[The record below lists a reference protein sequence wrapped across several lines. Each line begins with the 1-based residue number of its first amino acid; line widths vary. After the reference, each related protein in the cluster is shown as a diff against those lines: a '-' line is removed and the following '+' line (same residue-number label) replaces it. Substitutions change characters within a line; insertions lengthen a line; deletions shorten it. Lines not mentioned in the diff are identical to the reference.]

1 MKKDLNKIIMSG
13 EAEITDASTCQICVH
28 LGNDRFIY
36 MEPEILFPGDS
47 YPEAADIIRKAEQNK
62 LTLADFGKFRIKEI
76 EFEDVTDNAK
86 KKIIDAYGIGTPENY
101 TPEFYK
107 QLIVE
112 GAFELKYV

>member
-13 EAEITDASTCQICVH
+13 EAEITDASTCQICIH

-36 MEPEILFPGDS
+36 MEPETLFPGDS
-47 YPEAADIIRKAEQNK
+47 YPEAASIIRKAERNE
-62 LTLADFGKFRIKEI
+62 LTLADFKKFRIEEI
-76 EFEDVTDNAK
+76 EFDHVTDLAK
-86 KKIIDAYGIGTPENY
+86 KEIIDAYGIGKPENY